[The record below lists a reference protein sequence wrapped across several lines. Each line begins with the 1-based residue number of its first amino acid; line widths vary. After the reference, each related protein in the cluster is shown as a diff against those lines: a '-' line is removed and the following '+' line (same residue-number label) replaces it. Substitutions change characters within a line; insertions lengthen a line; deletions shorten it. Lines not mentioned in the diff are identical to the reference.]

1 MWVLRDS
8 WIESRWCL
16 VLGAWCLVL
25 GACCL
30 VLGANATITLN
41 NA

>member
-1 MWVLRDS
+1 MLVLWGS

-25 GACCL
+25 GA
-30 VLGANATITLN
+30 NATITLN

>member
-1 MWVLRDS
+1 MLVLWGS

-25 GACCL
+25 GAWCL